1 MRPSPGAAL
10 IHQWRR
16 SLVVVLLLVPVL
28 SASARQALPERY
40 KKWLERDVAYIIT
53 NEEKKVLIDLP
64 SDADRDRFIEHF
76 WEIRNPTPGSPD
88 NSYRSEHYR
97 RIEYAG
103 QYDGK
108 ENPRTESGAGAV
120 PGQTVALKRIDAHTA
135 ERTTYLKGKK
145 LVTEKWDISA
155 DGKTRTVTQSGV
167 DPAGKPVD
175 NVVVYDKQ

>member
-1 MRPSPGAAL
+1 MSRNLALAVLSLFLCSGAAWAAGAAWTDDVQVGNWKINL
-10 IHQWRR
+10 SKSHFNTSPPPKSQTIAI
-16 SLVVVLLLVPVL
+16 VPLGKDGVKVTVD
-28 SASARQALPERY
+28 AVTA
-40 KKWLERDVAYIIT
+40 KG
-53 NEEKKVLIDLP
+53 EK
-64 SDADRDRFIEHF
+64 S
-76 WEIRNPTPGSPD
+76 T
-88 NSYRSEHYR
+88 
-97 RIEYAG
+97 IEYAG

-120 PGQTVALKRIDAHTA
+120 PGQTVSLKRIDAHTA

-155 DGKTRTVTQSGV
+155 DGKMRTVTQSGV